1 MKLAVVSL
9 GCAKNLVDTEVM
21 LGLLAGAGYELT
33 GLEEEAEVL
42 VVNTCGFINT
52 AKEESID
59 TILELAEYKKT
70 GKCRA
75 LVVTGCLAQKYK
87 AKLLAEIP
95 EIDGIM
101 GTGELDRITD
111 VVGAALQGEV
121 PGEIAQPEFLYD
133 HRMPRIQSTPFYTAF
148 VKIAEGCD
156 NCCSYCTIPELRGR
170 YRSRPIESVVDEVK
184 NLAERGVKEINLI
197 AQDTTRYGEDLYG
210 SFQLAALLKKLA
222 AIPGVDWLRV
232 LYAYPTH
239 FTDELFEVL
248 AAEPKICRYLDI
260 PLQHAHDRILLQMHR
275 QGTQRD
281 IVNLMNKLRNRIP
294 ELAVRTSF
302 IVGFPGETEEEFQT
316 LLEFVQ
322 EMEFDRL
329 GVFTYSQEEDTAAG
343 VMPDQVPEEIKN
355 ERRHRLM
362 TVQQEI
368 SLQKNRR
375 KIGQILSVV
384 VEGNSTENP
393 ELNIGR
399 TEFDAPEIDGII
411 YFTGSGLVSG
421 DMVKVK
427 ITGAQEY
434 DLIGEVLH
442 ESGQ

>member
-21 LGLLAGAGYELT
+21 MGRLSGDGYELT
-33 GLEEEAEVL
+33 GREEDAEVL
-42 VVNTCGFINT
+42 VVNTCGFINA

-59 TILELAEYKKT
+59 TILELAELKKT

-87 AKLLAEIP
+87 DDLLAEIP

-111 VVGAALQGEV
+111 VVKAALRGEV
-121 PGEIAQPEFLYD
+121 PNSIAQPDFLYD
-133 HRMPRIQSTPFYTAF
+133 HSMPRVQSTPYYTAF

-156 NCCSYCTIPELRGR
+156 NYCSYCAIPELRGR
-170 YRSRPIESVVDEVK
+170 YRSRTIESVVDEVK
-184 NLAERGVKEINLI
+184 TLAGRGVREFNLI

-210 SFQLAALLKKLA
+210 SFQLAALLKELVE
-222 AIPGVDWLRV
+222 IPDVSWLRV

-239 FTDELFEVL
+239 FTDELIEVL
-248 AAEPKICRYLDI
+248 VTEPKICRYLDI
-260 PLQHAHDRILLQMHR
+260 PLQHAHDRILRQMHR
-275 QGTQRD
+275 QGTQFD
-281 IVNLMNKLRNRIP
+281 IISLINKLRNRIP

-316 LLEFVQ
+316 LLKFIQ
-322 EMEFDRL
+322 EMEFDRM
-329 GVFTYSQEEDTAAG
+329 GVFTYSQEEDTPAG
-343 VMPDQVPEEIKN
+343 AMPDQVPEEIKN

-368 SLQKNRR
+368 SLKRNRQ
-375 KIGQILSVV
+375 KIGQILSVI
-384 VEGNSTENP
+384 VEGKSTENR
-393 ELNIGR
+393 EINVGR
-399 TEFDAPEIDGII
+399 TEFDAPDIDGNI
-411 YFTGSGLVSG
+411 YFTGPDLISG
-421 DMVKVK
+421 DVVKVK
-427 ITGAQEY
+427 VTGAQEY
-434 DLIGEVLH
+434 DLIGEVVY